1 VKRLKGLADPRVQA
15 RLLLCVGL
23 FVLPLGAFAWI
34 AAPGF
39 MEAMSGNPG
48 SPDLRAPMFL
58 VGVVGLVVGWL
69 LMYRAYRAYAAGF
82 EPDEGPWRYRD
93 F

>member
-1 VKRLKGLADPRVQA
+1 MKRLKGLADPRVQA

-39 MEAMSGNPG
+39 MDPMSGNPG
-48 SPDLRAPMFL
+48 SLDLRAPVFL
-58 VGVVGLVVGWL
+58 VGVVGLVIGEI
-69 LMYRAYRAYAAGF
+69 LMFRAYRTYATNF
-82 EPDEGPWRYRD
+82 EPDERAWRYRD